1 MASSVQNRSVL
12 IPRGD
17 ERRTGTI
24 VVRPSGFR
32 PTDCYPQTMSKML
45 EEIREQ
51 PAALERTLEAERKPI
66 GKLRALLERDKPR
79 LIMLVARGTSDNAA
93 QFGRYLL
100 EITTGIPVTLAAPS
114 IFTLYQ
120 AKFNFAGVLV
130 IAISQSG
137 ESTDTNLVLERA
149 REQGTRTIG
158 ITNEADSTLA
168 RLAEHV
174 FLVHAGREKSVA
186 ATKTYT
192 GQLLALYM
200 LAHALGANIALDDLR
215 RIPEWSQ
222 AALGLE
228 SEIAR
233 RAERYRFMDH
243 ALVVGRGLNYANA
256 FEFALK
262 LMETCY
268 VVAERFSS
276 ADLLHGPIA
285 MVEAS
290 FPAFLFAPAGVTW
303 PGIREMIEKLGNL
316 KAETLIISDTS
327 NPEAAGHGR
336 TVAIPVSLDE
346 LFTPIPYIIPAQL
359 FAACLAAEKGLNP
372 DQPRTISKVTRT
384 M

>member
-1 MASSVQNRSVL
+1 
-12 IPRGD
+12 
-17 ERRTGTI
+17 
-24 VVRPSGFR
+24 
-32 PTDCYPQTMSKML
+32 ML

-51 PAALERTLEAERKPI
+51 PTALERTLKAERSSI
-66 GKLRALLERDKPR
+66 EKLRALLEHDRPR

-100 EITTGIPVTLAAPS
+100 ELTTGIPVTLAAPS
-114 IFTLYQ
+114 IFTLYK
-120 AKFNFAGVLV
+120 ATFNFAGVLV

-158 ITNEADSTLA
+158 ITNESGSTLA

-200 LAHALGANIALDDLR
+200 LAHALGANIALDQLT
-215 RIPEWSQ
+215 RIPEWAES
-222 AALGLE
+222 ALSLE
-228 SEIAR
+228 LDIAR

-243 ALVVGRGLNYANA
+243 ALVIGRGLNYSNA

-262 LMETCY
+262 MMETCY

-276 ADLLHGPIA
+276 ADLMHGPIA

-303 PGIREMIEKLGNL
+303 PGTREMIEKLANL
-316 KAETLIISDTS
+316 KAETLIISDPS
-327 NPEAAGHGR
+327 NPE
-336 TVAIPVSLDE
+336 VAVANRRVVSIPVGLE
-346 LFTPIPYIIPAQL
+346 EIFTPIPYIIPAQL

-372 DQPRTISKVTRT
+372 DEPRTISKVTRT
-384 M
+384 L